1 MAATRSRILGISWF
15 QCSRKVVAKLEI
27 NMVEVKRSQSLEE
40 CHTPS
45 YPSRLSPENM
55 SDRFLANKRSLLL
68 LAGGVVAIT
77 AVACK
82 SLTGVPAS
90 LSTVPDSGIVYAIN
104 GAPSGAP
111 TAIHMY
117 TGTRTAADAS
127 FFFDIA
133 FDIDASGNVVLLPQ
147 RTVASG
153 LTTTHQVGLQKS
165 ALNYSDVET
174 APKSGYHPD
183 TAMVVAVNQ
192 LVLVQVQDPSC
203 AVSIT
208 GTSIYGKLVV
218 LSADPKTRTL
228 DIQYVGDPNCGF
240 VSLAPGVPKN

>member
-1 MAATRSRILGISWF
+1 
-15 QCSRKVVAKLEI
+15 VVAKLEI
-27 NMVEVKRSQSLEE
+27 NMIEVKRSQSLEE

-55 SDRFLANKRSLLL
+55 PDRFSAKKRSLLL
-68 LAGGVVAIT
+68 VAGGAVVIT
-77 AVACK
+77 VVACK

-90 LSTVPDSGIVYAIN
+90 LSTVADSGIVYAIN

-111 TAIHMY
+111 TAVHMY
-117 TGTRTAADAS
+117 TGSRTAADAS

-133 FDIDASGNVVLLPQ
+133 FDMDSSGNVRLLPQ

-165 ALNYSDVET
+165 AQNYADVET

-183 TAMVVAVNQ
+183 TMMVVAVNQ
-192 LVLVQVQDPSC
+192 LVLVQVQDPAC

-240 VSLAPGVPKN
+240 LSLAPGVPKN

>member
-1 MAATRSRILGISWF
+1 MLGSPKS
-15 QCSRKVVAKLEI
+15 QRSRKVVAKLEI
-27 NMVEVKRSQSLEE
+27 NIVEVKRSQSLEE
-40 CHTPS
+40 CHMPP

-55 SDRFLANKRSLLL
+55 SHQFSAKKRIATVLAAS
-68 LAGGVVAIT
+68 AVAVV

-90 LSTVPDSGIVYAIN
+90 LSTVADSGIVYAIN

-111 TAIHMY
+111 TAVHMF
-117 TGTRTAADAS
+117 TGSRTTADAS

-133 FDIDASGNVVLLPQ
+133 FDIDASGNITLLPQ

-153 LTTTHQVGLQKS
+153 LTSTHGVGLQKS
-165 ALNYSDVET
+165 TQAYADIHEAV
-174 APKSGYHPD
+174 KSGYRAD
-183 TAMVVAVNQ
+183 TAMVVNTNQ
-192 LVLVQVQDPSC
+192 TVLVQVQDPAC

-218 LSADPKTRTL
+218 LSVDKAARTL
-228 DIQYVGDPNCGF
+228 QVQLTADPNCGF
-240 VSLAPGVPKN
+240 LSFDPGVPKN

>member
-1 MAATRSRILGISWF
+1 
-15 QCSRKVVAKLEI
+15 
-27 NMVEVKRSQSLEE
+27 
-40 CHTPS
+40 
-45 YPSRLSPENM
+45 M
-55 SDRFLANKRSLLL
+55 SDRFLAKKRSLLL
-68 LAGGVVAIT
+68 FAGGVVAVV

-111 TAIHMY
+111 TAVHMF
-117 TGTRTAADAS
+117 TGTRTSADAS
-127 FFFDIA
+127 FFFDVA
-133 FDIDASGNVVLLPQ
+133 FDIDSSGNVKLLPQ

-165 ALNYSDVET
+165 AQNYADVQS

-208 GTSIYGKLVV
+208 GTFIYGKLVV
-218 LSADPKTRTL
+218 LAVDPKARTL
-228 DIQYVGDPNCGF
+228 DIQYVADPNCGF
-240 VSLAPGVPKN
+240 LSLAPGVPKN